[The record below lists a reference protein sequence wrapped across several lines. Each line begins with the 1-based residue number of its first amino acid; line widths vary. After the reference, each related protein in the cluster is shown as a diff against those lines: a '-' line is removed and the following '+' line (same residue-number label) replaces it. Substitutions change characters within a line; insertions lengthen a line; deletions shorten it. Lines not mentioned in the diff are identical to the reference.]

1 MCLAA
6 GGYTHSCL
14 EALRNEV
21 CKAKHAPEAMGKSH
35 VLRAGSTSTNRT
47 GTGKSDGNF
56 ARLQSRLVMMGVI
69 SSSETVWV
77 YLAFTP
83 TWSILT
89 LENVKGKNTM

>member
-1 MCLAA
+1 MSFFVLKPFRTTKQVQMCLAG

-56 ARLQSRLVMMGVI
+56 ARL
-69 SSSETVWV
+69 
-77 YLAFTP
+77 
-83 TWSILT
+83 
-89 LENVKGKNTM
+89 